1 MIMFMGSFWR
11 QCQAQLVLDTLPSAS
26 HEPAHSRWQLP
37 LDNEGFTDKQEIT
50 AGLQGRPWS
59 SSRTSSPEQ
68 REGRAFT
75 QAKPGAVWDEQKP
88 RVPGRPPPSA
98 SPSIV
103 PKESEDVTRGGRSAI
118 QGEQPVLSLTKLCQ
132 GCAVVHSL
140 PASPGKTLQGA
151 AQGLQQPTAQHFLH
165 EVPVLRSLG
174 GARARR
180 RRRRRRGRRCR
191 RRRRQWSR
199 SRRSGALPAGSRCP
213 AGPAPP
219 AGNLPFRR
227 EGDAA
232 LPKMVAGGL
241 CLCGLLRYRG
251 AGAARPGG
259 GRGRLLPRRAPPARG
274 QALPGSA
281 LCRGLPWVKGLFRR
295 CRPEM
300 KVLPYVSV
308 VARGSVLW

>member
-37 LDNEGFTDKQEIT
+37 LDNEGFTDKQEFT

-68 REGRAFT
+68 REGPAFT

-118 QGEQPVLSLTKLCQ
+118 QGEQPVLSRTKLCQ

-151 AQGLQQPTAQHFLH
+151 ARALRQPTAQHFLH

-199 SRRSGALPAGSRCP
+199 SRPSGLCQPGAAARLGPPRRPGTSLSAGKATQRCPRWWREGCACVGSSGTGARGRRVLAAGGGGSCPAALLRPAGRPCP
-213 AGPAPP
+213 APRSAAGSHGLRGFSAAAGP
-219 AGNLPFRR
+219 
-227 EGDAA
+227 
-232 LPKMVAGGL
+232 K
-241 CLCGLLRYRG
+241 
-251 AGAARPGG
+251 
-259 GRGRLLPRRAPPARG
+259 
-274 QALPGSA
+274 
-281 LCRGLPWVKGLFRR
+281 
-295 CRPEM
+295 
-300 KVLPYVSV
+300 
-308 VARGSVLW
+308 